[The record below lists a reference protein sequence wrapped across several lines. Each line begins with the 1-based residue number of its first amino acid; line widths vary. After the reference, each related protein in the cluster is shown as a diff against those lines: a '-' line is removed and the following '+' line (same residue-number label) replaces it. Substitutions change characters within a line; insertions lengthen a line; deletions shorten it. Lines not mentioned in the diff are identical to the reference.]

1 MTRTVVNTKVSEI
14 EKIVPDASNLLTK
27 IVLNTKISDTENK
40 NPDNSK

>member
-1 MTRTVVNTKVSEI
+1 MTRAVVNTKVSEI
-14 EKIVPDASNLLTK
+14 EKKVPDASNLLTK